1 MSENVLILGATSG
14 IARAICHEMAKRG
27 CRLIL
32 AGRKLDE
39 LERDATDLRVRYNV
53 AADSI
58 AFDALDFEGHPAFI
72 QKCLD
77 LVGGHLDGVI
87 LCHGYLPDQVQAQA
101 DFAEARRTLDINFT
115 SAVSLLGPLANY
127 FEQRRSG
134 YIAAIGSV
142 GGDCGRM
149 SNYAY
154 GSAKAALAIWLQGLR
169 NRLFHSG
176 VHVLTIKPGFVETP
190 MSRGVVKPD
199 SPLVVKPERVARD
212 IDRAI
217 RHRKNVLYTPWFW
230 WGILTIIC
238 SIPESIFKRLKL

>member
-14 IARAICHEMAKRG
+14 IARAISHEMARRG

-32 AGRKLDE
+32 AGRKMDE
-39 LERDATDLRVRYNV
+39 LERDATDIRLRHNV
-53 AADSI
+53 AVDAVT
-58 AFDALDFEGHPAFI
+58 FDALDFDSHPAFI

-77 LVGGHLDGVI
+77 LVGGHLDGVV
-87 LCHGYLPDQVQAQA
+87 LCHGYLPDQTKTQS
-101 DFAEARRTLDINFT
+101 DFAEARKTLDVNFT
-115 SAVSLLGPLANY
+115 SAVSLLSPLANY
-127 FEQRRSG
+127 LEQHRRG
-134 YIAAIGSV
+134 YIAAISSV
-142 GGDCGRM
+142 GGDCGRL
-149 SNYAY
+149 SNYSY
-154 GSAKAALAIWLQGLR
+154 GSAKAALSIWLQGLR

-176 VHVLTIKPGFVETP
+176 VHVLTIKPGFVDTP
-190 MSRGVVKPD
+190 MTVGIIKPN

-217 RHRKNVLYTPWFW
+217 RRRKNVLYTPWFW